1 MIFHLISSFVFSV
14 VASPF
19 LSCRL
24 FSCSFSTRFS
34 VQVCSA
40 FKATY
45 FDFQDMAANE
55 CPQNPWAVTPAAIFV
70 RLNAFME
77 RCMDMAELCQT

>member
-1 MIFHLISSFVFSV
+1 
-14 VASPF
+14 
-19 LSCRL
+19 
-24 FSCSFSTRFS
+24 
-34 VQVCSA
+34 VCGA

>member
-1 MIFHLISSFVFSV
+1 
-14 VASPF
+14 
-19 LSCRL
+19 
-24 FSCSFSTRFS
+24 
-34 VQVCSA
+34 
-40 FKATY
+40 
-45 FDFQDMAANE
+45 MAANE